1 MSEKRAQRCPNNR
14 VDGADGCVVAI
25 TGEQESVDDQSAIGD
40 GMFE

>member
-1 MSEKRAQRCPNNR
+1 VSDKRAQRCSNNR
-14 VDGADGCVVAI
+14 VDGYAVAI